1 MSLKERLSLE
11 TEPIYLVDG
20 TAYVYR
26 AFYAFPDL
34 KRSDGFPTNALFIV
48 LKLLVKLIREENPRY
63 LGFFLDGRGPTFRND
78 LYPQYKAQREA
89 TPEHLIAQLDPI
101 KRGVGLLGFKVEVSD
116 GVEADDLIASM
127 AARCK
132 AERPVIIVGADK
144 DLKQCLDSNV
154 VIWDPM
160 AKSEKLETL
169 ESFERETGLTPAQWP
184 DFQAVI
190 GDSSDNIPGVPGV
203 GPKTAAKI
211 FERLPGIEAI
221 TQGLDLLTPAE
232 RKKVEPYV
240 AQLFTY
246 RKLTTLRTD
255 LMDTE
260 DSAALVEAHRRGRPE
275 HKTLADFLQEFEF
288 RSLLHELTELAG
300 SVPPR
305 MVQGILFSQS
315 PAPPTV
321 EVEQA
326 PEPADLARI
335 LEGREVGLLPVQME
349 DGTPCM
355 HLAVAE
361 REFHHDG
368 DSAVLVASL
377 AKARLVHTPDVKAL
391 LSADVAWKTIPME
404 QWFDLGLG
412 AYLINPEERDYGFGK
427 LRERFA
433 DFTAGEEAPA
443 LQVLQVGGQILRGV
457 REAGLETL
465 MRGLELPLIPV
476 LACMEQA
483 GIGIDPQAFEAFLLE
498 VRREITRH
506 SQAIHKY
513 AGGPFN
519 IRSSQQLGQV
529 LFETLGLKTAGKTPK
544 GGASTSQAALEKL
557 QGQHP
562 IIDEIMEFRKL
573 EKMRSTYLEPLPRLM
588 DAEGRLH
595 TTFNQLATATG
606 RLSSSNPNLQNIPI
620 RGPLGRRMRQ
630 CFRAGQG
637 LELVA
642 ADYSQIELRVLAHC
656 SQDPTLLEAFANDE
670 DIHSRTAGLLF
681 DKDPATITPD
691 ERRGAKTINFGLI
704 YGMGPQKLARDL
716 GIGLNEAKAFI
727 ERYFSRLTRLR
738 EFYEQVESTAK
749 EQGFVTTL
757 AGRRRWLPD
766 INSRNNQLQ
775 SQARRQ
781 AINTVIQ
788 GSAADIIKIAMIE
801 VDRDRPL
808 AALHARILLQVH
820 DELVLEAPERAAT
833 NVGERL
839 AQVMTN
845 VRVSQDFSVPLKVD
859 WGHGTTWAQAH

>member
-1 MSLKERLSLE
+1 MSLKERLSLA

-48 LKLLVKLIREENPRY
+48 LKLLIKLIREENPRY
-63 LGFFLDGRGPTFRND
+63 LGFFLDGRGPTFRNE

-89 TPEHLIAQLDPI
+89 TPEHLISQLEPI
-101 KRGVGLLGFKVEVSD
+101 QRGVGLLGFKVEVSD

-127 AARCK
+127 AAKCK
-132 AERPVIIVGADK
+132 VERPVIIVGADK
-144 DLKQCLDSNV
+144 DLRQCLDSNV
-154 VIWDPM
+154 IIWDPM
-160 AKSEKLETL
+160 AKREKLETL
-169 ESFERETGLTPAQWP
+169 ESFVQETGLRPEQWP

-211 FERLPGIEAI
+211 FDRLPDIKAI
-221 TQGLDLLTPAE
+221 TRGLDQLTPAE
-232 RKKVEPYV
+232 RKKVEPHV
-240 AQLFTY
+240 EQLFTY

-255 LMDTE
+255 LLDQKNSE
-260 DSAALVEAHRRGRPE
+260 ALIEAHRRIRPE
-275 HKTLADFLQEFEF
+275 HKTLAGFLQEFEF

-300 SVPPR
+300 SAPRRMEQGTLFAQTPP
-305 MVQGILFSQS
+305 
-315 PAPPTV
+315 PPKV
-321 EVEQA
+321 DIEQT
-326 PEPADLARI
+326 PEPAELARL
-335 LEGREVGLLPVQME
+335 LEGREVGLLPVQKE
-349 DGTPCM
+349 EGGHGL
-355 HLAVAE
+355 HLAVAD
-361 REFHHDG
+361 REFHHAG
-368 DSAVLVASL
+368 DTTALAACL
-377 AKARLVHTPDVKAL
+377 AKAERVHTPDVKAL
-391 LSADVAWKTIPME
+391 LTADPAWEAVPVE

-412 AYLINPEERDYGFGK
+412 AYLINPEERDYGFDK

-433 DFTAGEEAPA
+433 DFTAGEANPA

-465 MRGLELPLIPV
+465 MRELELPLIPV
-476 LACMEQA
+476 LAHMEQA

-498 VRREITRH
+498 VRREIARH
-506 SQAIHKY
+506 SKAIHKY
-513 AGGPFN
+513 AGGQFN

-544 GGASTSQAALEKL
+544 GSASTSQAALEKL

-562 IIDEIMEFRKL
+562 IIEEIMEFRKL
-573 EKMRSTYLEPLPRLM
+573 EKMRSTYLEPLPKLM

-620 RGPLGRRMRQ
+620 RGPMGRRMRQ
-630 CFRAGQG
+630 CFRSGQG

-681 DKDPATITPD
+681 DKDPAAIGPD

-716 GIGLNEAKAFI
+716 AISLNEAKGFI
-727 ERYFSRLTRLR
+727 ERYFNRLTRLR
-738 EFYEQVESTAK
+738 EFYEQVEATAK

-788 GSAADIIKIAMIE
+788 GSAADIIKAAMIQAHG
-801 VDRDRPL
+801 DQAL
-808 AALHARILLQVH
+808 AALHGRILLQVH
-820 DELVLEAPERAAT
+820 DELVFEAPEQAAAD
-833 NVGERL
+833 VGRRL
-839 AQVMTN
+839 AEIMTS
-845 VRVSQDFSVPLKVD
+845 VHVVADFSVPLKVD
-859 WGHGTTWAQAH
+859 WGHGRTWAEAH